1 MTQWPP
7 PSPPDRPT
15 FAAGP
20 VTRASEPIIDL
31 SVEPDRG
38 DAPPP
43 ASDVITREPFNR
55 RTLLWFGGAAGGVL
69 VIGLVVVFALLLS
82 GQLGSGRGPLS
93 NQADPPPDVRPP
105 LARLCPAPTGAV
117 EPPSNDIPPTP
128 AGPRTIDE
136 TAGISY
142 LAYGEPWQPWPLL
155 WRAGTLEVPY
165 GVGQHFVT
173 ENYSQG
179 SYHAS
184 ILSAGVPATVN
195 DGTTIDLECV
205 GKQVAADV
213 RASYYPAPNT
223 QDMMRDERTTLGGRP
238 AWVTKFR
245 LHFDEPDLK
254 AKSELVAVALIDV
267 GRPTAAVLYVS
278 IPDTHREWDRAVDE
292 VLESVR
298 PT

>member
-1 MTQWPP
+1 
-7 PSPPDRPT
+7 
-15 FAAGP
+15 
-20 VTRASEPIIDL
+20 
-31 SVEPDRG
+31 
-38 DAPPP
+38 
-43 ASDVITREPFNR
+43 
-55 RTLLWFGGAAGGVL
+55 
-69 VIGLVVVFALLLS
+69 
-82 GQLGSGRGPLS
+82 
-93 NQADPPPDVRPP
+93 
-105 LARLCPAPTGAV
+105 V

-128 AGPRTIDE
+128 PGPRTNDE

-155 WRAGTLEVPY
+155 WTAGTLEVPY

-173 ENYSQG
+173 ENYSGG

-213 RASYYPAPNT
+213 RASYYPQPNT
-223 QDMMRDERTTLGGRP
+223 QDLMRDERTTLGGRP
-238 AWVTKFR
+238 AWVTTFR
-245 LHFDEPDLK
+245 LHFDEPGLR

-267 GRPTAAVLYVS
+267 SRPTAAVLYVS
-278 IPDTHREWDRAVDE
+278 IPDTNPEWDRAVNE